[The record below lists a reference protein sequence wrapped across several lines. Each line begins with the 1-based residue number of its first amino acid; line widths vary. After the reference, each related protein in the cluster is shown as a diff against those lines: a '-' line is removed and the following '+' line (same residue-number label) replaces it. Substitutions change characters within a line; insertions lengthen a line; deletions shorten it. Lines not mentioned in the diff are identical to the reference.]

1 MGEERLYCMHCGA
14 RIVPGA
20 TFCRIC
26 GYPVNR
32 RSAPVEPKE
41 PMKERIQ
48 PEPAPIEE
56 ETPPETTESPS
67 EYPPQEK
74 STEQA
79 NTLEAQEET
88 PEQPSV
94 SQPQEN
100 VAEEENVSPTKE
112 EQPVAA
118 AAEAPP
124 EEVEA
129 NAPLFDPRRLY
140 YIFDRSWWGF
150 GAGRIYDQKGNV
162 IGHFYRRVIS
172 VRRSIEFREADNAT
186 VSAVLHK
193 KLTSLDTMEIEN
205 GHQLHLARIK
215 MKIQKT
221 ESPGI
226 WLEDLQG
233 NLMLSPEGNFGT
245 FSFVVYDRLK
255 NEVAEVD
262 KAEKWKNIFVGE
274 DGFDIK
280 GKHAIFIQ
288 EGVQCERR
296 FILALMIA
304 VEETLHEEN
313 KTKPSETEDYTDI
326 DKPSS

>member
-1 MGEERLYCMHCGA
+1 
-14 RIVPGA
+14 
-20 TFCRIC
+20 
-26 GYPVNR
+26 
-32 RSAPVEPKE
+32 VE
-41 PMKERIQ
+41 ERIQ

-56 ETPPETTESPS
+56 ETPPETAEGESQYS
-67 EYPPQEK
+67 PQEE
-74 STEQA
+74 STEQPIA
-79 NTLEAQEET
+79 SEAQEET
-88 PEQPSV
+88 TEQTSV
-94 SQPQEN
+94 SQPEEN
-100 VAEEENVSPTKE
+100 VAKE
-112 EQPVAA
+112 QNASQPQETQTTAA
-118 AAEAPP
+118 AAEAPVQ
-124 EEVEA
+124 EVEA
-129 NAPLFDPRRLY
+129 NAPLFDPRRLCY
-140 YIFDRSWWGF
+140 VFDRSWWGF
-150 GAGRIYDQKGNV
+150 GAGRIFDQKGNV

-193 KLTSLDTMEIEN
+193 KLSALDTMEIEN

-221 ESPGI
+221 ESPAI

-233 NLMLSPEGNFGT
+233 NLMLSVQGDFET

-262 KAEKWKNIFVGE
+262 KAEKWKDIFVGE

-280 GKHAIFIQ
+280 GKHAIVIQ

-304 VEETLHEEN
+304 VEETLHEED
-313 KTKPSETEDYTDI
+313 KAKRSQAEDYTDI
-326 DKPSS
+326 DKPSP

>member
-32 RSAPVEPKE
+32 RSAPVEPRE
-41 PMKERIQ
+41 PVEERIQ

-56 ETPPETTESPS
+56 ETPPETAESPS
-67 EYPPQEK
+67 EYPPQEE
-74 STEQA
+74 STEKA

-88 PEQPSV
+88 PEQPIASQPQRNVPEEQNV
-94 SQPQEN
+94 SQP
-100 VAEEENVSPTKE
+100 KE
-112 EQPVAA
+112 EQQAA
-118 AAEAPP
+118 SAAEVPA
-124 EEVEA
+124 EEVEP

-150 GAGRIYDQKGNV
+150 GAGRIYDQKGNA

-172 VRRSIEFREADNAT
+172 VRRSIEFRESDNAT
-186 VSAVLHK
+186 VSAILHK
-193 KLTSLDTMEIEN
+193 KLSALDTMEIEN

-221 ESPGI
+221 ESQAI

-233 NLMLSPEGNFGT
+233 NLMLSAEGDFET

-262 KAEKWKNIFVGE
+262 KAEKWKDIFAGE

-280 GKHAIFIQ
+280 GKHAIVIQ
-288 EGVQCERR
+288 KGVQCERR

-313 KTKPSETEDYTDI
+313 KTKRSQAEDYTDI
-326 DKPSS
+326 DKPSP